1 MEDYI
6 TNLEDE
12 IKQLKNDIEESK
24 NTIDR
29 YTRSVKHLE
38 AKMEEQAHDLI
49 YLNRLAEEY
58 QGWKSKEVT
67 LGLLHGD
74 QGSIFVTSPD
84 LVTVGDFKGYPEMKI
99 VPSLRLSSGGS
110 SRYLWR
116 NKFVTVV
123 HPPRRTLKY
132 KSGQHQVTLWVREWV
147 VLGDMEVPT
156 RRGYQ
161 GCHCP
166 NLILRVIVD
175 SQDKDSFFYT
185 GWGRRECY
193 IKRRS
198 GNELVARF
206 NNSDDYNIVLIDH

>member
-67 LGLLHGD
+67 LGLLHGE

-123 HPPRRTLKY
+123 HPPRRTRKY

-147 VLGDMEVPT
+147 VLGDNDEPT

-161 GCHCP
+161 GCHCT
-166 NLILRVIVD
+166 NLILRSRAQD
-175 SQDKDSFFYT
+175 SDSFFYT
-185 GWGRRECY
+185 VWEQRRCY
-193 IKRRS
+193 IKCRPGS
-198 GNELVARF
+198 MVARF
-206 NNSDDYNIVLIDH
+206 DNSDDYNIVLVD